1 MDARENPAR
10 PIVGAG
16 AVVMKDG
23 DVLLIR
29 RGKAPKLGSWSLP
42 GGAQELGETIEEAV
56 IREVF
61 EETGLQVRILSLL
74 DVIDLIERDRDGIRY
89 HYTLIDYLAEMTGG
103 TLAPGTDAADAR
115 FFSLEE
121 ALALPL
127 WSETKRVIELAARKM
142 SAIKERPDV

>member
-1 MDARENPAR
+1 MDARENPTR

-23 DVLLIR
+23 QVLLIR

-42 GGAQELGETIEEAV
+42 GGAQELGETIEETV

-61 EETGLQVRILSLL
+61 EETGLEVRILAFL
-74 DVIDLIERDRDGIRY
+74 DVVDLIERDGDQLRY
-89 HYTLIDYLAEMTGG
+89 HYTLVDYLAEPVGG
-103 TLAPGTDAADAR
+103 TLRPGTDAADTR

-121 ALALPL
+121 TRALPL
-127 WSETKRVIELAARKM
+127 WSETHRIIELAARQM
-142 SAIKERPDV
+142 SEIKERTDV

>member
-16 AVVMKDG
+16 AVVIKNG
-23 DVLLIR
+23 AVLLIR
-29 RGKAPKLGSWSLP
+29 RGKAPKLGRWSLP

-56 IREVF
+56 VREVL
-61 EETGLQVRILSLL
+61 EETGLDVRILAFL
-74 DVIDLIERDRDGIRY
+74 DVIDLIEKDAYGIRY
-89 HYTLIDYLAEMTGG
+89 HYTLIDYLAEVTGG

-121 ALALPL
+121 ALSLPL
-127 WSETKRVIELAARKM
+127 WSETHRIIKLAATRM
-142 SAIKERPDV
+142 AEIKDHKNV

>member
-23 DVLLIR
+23 EVLLIR
-29 RGKAPKLGSWSLP
+29 RGKPPKLGSWSLP
-42 GGAQELGETIEEAV
+42 GGAQELGETIEDAV
-56 IREVF
+56 VREVL
-61 EETGLQVRILSLL
+61 EETGLEVRVIAFL
-74 DVIDLIERDRDGIRY
+74 DVIDLIEKEAEGIRY
-89 HYTLIDYLAEMTGG
+89 HYTLLDYLAEVTGG
-103 TLAPGTDAADAR
+103 TLSPGTDAADAR

-127 WSETKRVIELAARKM
+127 WSETHRIIKLAATRM
-142 SAIKERPDV
+142 AEIKDQKNV

>member
-23 DVLLIR
+23 EVLLIR
-29 RGKAPKLGSWSLP
+29 RGKPPKLGSWSLP
-42 GGAQELGETIEEAV
+42 GGAQELGETIEDAV
-56 IREVF
+56 VREVL
-61 EETGLQVRILSLL
+61 EETGLEVRVIAFL
-74 DVIDLIERDRDGIRY
+74 DVIDLIEKEADGIRY
-89 HYTLIDYLAEMTGG
+89 HYTLIDYLSEVTGG
-103 TLAPGTDAADAR
+103 TLSPGTDAADAR

-127 WSETKRVIELAARKM
+127 WSETHRIIRLAATRM
-142 SAIKERPDV
+142 AEIKDQKNV